1 MCRFGKLKCAG
12 VNTSSSKK
20 AHALADSGYEE
31 STHDRQLL
39 ISNGE
44 DVDPSGRAV

>member
-1 MCRFGKLKCAG
+1 MKCVG
-12 VNTSSSKK
+12 MNTSSSKK

-31 STHDRQLL
+31 SAHDRKFLM
-39 ISNGE
+39 SKGE